1 MKIAQDMTRY
11 DDFKYVLQDVGSLY
25 LGAGFSYEELLA
37 QELVPFKL
45 KAILSQYVLKEASPE
60 TTLES
65 QFYYLEED
73 TFLYGVFS
81 QLKIQ
86 IRVQEQTP
94 KKQSRRIFGNK
105 SGQALGTV
113 SREKFVYQEKVYS
126 LKELAGINIARKKTK
141 GMLVREIIVSKL
153 GMMTF
158 SL

>member
-37 QELVPFKL
+37 QELVPFKF

-65 QFYYLEED
+65 QFYYLEEN
-73 TFLYGVFS
+73 TFLYETFQ
-81 QLKIQ
+81 QLKIRIKVQ
-86 IRVQEQTP
+86 IQEP
-94 KKQSRRIFGNK
+94 KRTLFDKTKIKYQERIF
-105 SGQALGTV
+105 SL
-113 SREKFVYQEKVYS
+113 QELVQMN
-126 LKELAGINIARKKTK
+126 LARKKAS
-141 GMLVREIIVSKL
+141 GMLIREIIISKL

-158 SL
+158 SI